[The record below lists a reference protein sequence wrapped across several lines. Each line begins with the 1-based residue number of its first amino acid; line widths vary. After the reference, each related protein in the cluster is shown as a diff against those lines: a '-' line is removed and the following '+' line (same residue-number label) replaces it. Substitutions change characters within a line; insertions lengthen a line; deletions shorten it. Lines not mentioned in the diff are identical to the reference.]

1 MAAKKLQSAIV
12 SLVVLLSSA
21 SVTAA
26 ASSRVLEKMMPFYGG
41 TLSGDDTSLLLL
53 FQKIEVIAGSSISA
67 AFRLWNPSLDLTP
80 VESSRAGSLGVIQ
93 IGYVRRSWL
102 RACASTRTVF
112 PREHIDITYDPHFLL
127 SYVSHTIAEDDLKP
141 QDWTSILESGT
152 LGLAVAAL
160 ASSSDTLRAMAR
172 STLAITLSK
181 IEVSYFHFFA
191 RRKFQ
196 HFVSFRF

>member
-1 MAAKKLQSAIV
+1 MA
-12 SLVVLLSSA
+12 
-21 SVTAA
+21 AA

-41 TLSGDDTSLLLL
+41 TLSTDDTSLLLL
-53 FQKIEVIAGSSISA
+53 FQKIEVIGGNSISA

-93 IGYVRRSWL
+93 VGYVRRSWL

-112 PREHIDITYDPHFLL
+112 PREHVDITYDPHFLL
-127 SYVSHTIAEDDLKP
+127 SYLSHTIAEDDLKP

-160 ASSSDTLRAMAR
+160 ASSSNTLRAMAR

-181 IEVSYFHFFA
+181 IEVCCSFFLIAQKGSNFYF
-191 RRKFQ
+191 RYLELNFQ
-196 HFVSFRF
+196 RNG